1 MKKFLL
7 PLCLLILNF
16 GQAQS
21 IITMIEKTS
30 YGSDTIAKSGPQI
43 VDINGNLSLYI
54 DKELLAEKIAAE
66 YPQYQASI
74 DLQKKIDALDSAL
87 SLQEQIFADV
97 KRTTLNTGDLNALYS
112 GLNQFYQTLDAPANT
127 ALAAEVNDLFNDW
140 RALYGRNGISSDKE
154 VPKEVYILSRLNDEL
169 GKLKTDLENSPGK
182 SYSISMVAY
191 MSSKLGSDRVH
202 IENFDNIKE
211 KEVYIVQRWVTT
223 LSDDQ
228 LKQLQNIKER
238 AEKYNAEA
246 PKVFEQLK
254 QSLLQNFPD
263 LACIETT
270 KTAIVDFV
278 NSNPLGNVEAA
289 LKDKANEV
297 VAEYNAIVSLINNAK
312 AQISSWNIDS
322 VFEILDLVQSLQAK
336 LKDIEETFTNFQS
349 ILDTLQQLKTKAA
362 VLYKDA
368 SKCYSSVR
376 DAVNAIGR
384 MTGLLKNQSDRYK
397 DNLDLGDEI
406 LKFTLND
413 LPSEGYIRLKGAG
426 PREAGDNLEINLVL
440 LVPKSNAP
448 ENAAVSD
455 AYDPRRLET
464 WDLQMEII
472 GLRSETSVGIIMA
485 EPLNAEKL
493 QGELP
498 DDRRFLYAPSASLLL
513 KIGSRKHRWYND
525 FVDLGL
531 GIAISTPDFNTDGT
545 PEFGVGGMLTV
556 FKDILSVGYSYNVTL
571 DVPYWHFGINLPFN
585 LPGIPINTPK

>member
-1 MKKFLL
+1 MRKFLL

-30 YGSDTIAKSGPQI
+30 YDSDTVHKSGPQI
-43 VDINGNLSLYI
+43 VDINGSLSLYI
-54 DKELLAEKIAAE
+54 NKELLAEKIAAE
-66 YPQYQASI
+66 YPQYKASI
-74 DLQKKIDALDSAL
+74 DLQNKIDALDSAL

-112 GLNQFYQTLDAPANT
+112 GLNQFYQTLDTPSNA
-127 ALAAEVNDLFNDW
+127 ALATEVNDLFNDW
-140 RALYGRNGISSDKE
+140 RALYGRNGISPSED
-154 VPKEVYILSRLNDEL
+154 VPKEVYILSRLNDQL
-169 GKLKTDLENSPGK
+169 GQLKTDLENSSGK
-182 SYSISMVAY
+182 SYSISLTAY

-211 KEVYIVQRWVTT
+211 KEIYTVERWVTT

-228 LKQLQNIKER
+228 LKQLQSLKER
-238 AEKYNAEA
+238 AKKYNAEA

-263 LACIETT
+263 LACIESA

-278 NSNPLGNVEAA
+278 NSNPLGSVEAA

-297 VAEYNAIVSLINNAK
+297 VAEYTAIVSLINNAK
-312 AQISSWNIDS
+312 AQISSWNIES
-322 VFEILDLVQSLQAK
+322 VFEILGLVQSLQGK
-336 LKDIEETFTNFQS
+336 LKDIEQTFMNFQS
-349 ILDTLQQLKTKAA
+349 ILDTLQQLKDKAA
-362 VLYKDA
+362 ALYMDA
-368 SKCYSSVR
+368 ENCYVSLS

-413 LPSEGYIRLKGAG
+413 LPSEGFIRLKGAG
-426 PREAGDNLEINLVL
+426 PREAGDNLEITLVL
-440 LVPKSNAP
+440 LLPKSDTP
-448 ENAAVSD
+448 ENAAATV
-455 AYDPRRLET
+455 AYDPRRLEA

-493 QGELP
+493 HGALP
-498 DDRRFLYAPSASLLL
+498 EDRRFLYAPSASLLL

-531 GIAISTPDFNTDGT
+531 GIAVSTPDFNTDGT

-556 FKDILSVGYSYNVTL
+556 LKDILSVGYSYNVTL

-585 LPGIPINTPK
+585 LPGIPLNAPK